1 MKKSKKI
8 ITRIIHS
15 FLKTFF
21 THSIF
26 PFFLMLRTSK
36 SFERKISSQKQLV
49 KFSDNLQEINKY
61 EYKITSQN
69 NEDGIIDY
77 IFKKI
82 LNKKYFT
89 EIGFGYYEFNSLN
102 LIRKGWQGKLIDID
116 FEESIALQNNLAK
129 YFPQS
134 NTRVINIKVTKDN
147 INKLISTEEPNKII
161 DFFSI
166 DIDSNDYW
174 ILNSMDLSN
183 INVLCCEYNHWLG
196 KDHRLT
202 IPYNEDFKF
211 IDNGIWGASLLALT
225 DLLSSKGF
233 SLIAVES
240 SGTNAFYV
248 NNKFSKNFEILSPL
262 KSYKSVGRFYN
273 EQTKKKI
280 FENIKNNQKKLIK
293 I

>member
-8 ITRIIHS
+8 TIRILQS
-15 FLKTFF
+15 FLRTFF
-21 THSIF
+21 TNSLF
-26 PFFLMLRTSK
+26 PYFLMLRTSK
-36 SFERKISSQKQLV
+36 NFKRKINTEKQLK
-49 KFSDNLQEINKY
+49 KFSDNLEAINEY

-77 IFKKI
+77 IFSKI
-82 LNKKYFT
+82 PNKKYFI

-102 LIRKGWQGKLIDID
+102 LIKKGWQGKLIDINT
-116 FEESIALQNNLAK
+116 EESIALRSNLNK
-129 YFPQS
+129 YYPKS
-134 NTRVINIKVTKDN
+134 KVEVINTKVTKEN
-147 INKLISTEEPNKII
+147 INKLALKKDLNKEI
-161 DFFSI
+161 DFFSL

-174 ILNSMDLSN
+174 ILQFMDLSN
-183 INVLCCEYNHWLG
+183 VNVLCCEYNHWLG

-202 IPYNEDFKF
+202 IAYDENFKF

-240 SGTNAFYV
+240 SGTNAFFI
-248 NNKFSKNFEILSPL
+248 NNQLAKNFEILSPL
-262 KSYKSVGRFYN
+262 KSFKSVGRFYN
-273 EQTKKKI
+273 EETKKKI
-280 FENIKNNQKKLIK
+280 FNNIKNNSSKLIK

>member
-8 ITRIIHS
+8 TTRILQ
-15 FLKTFF
+15 FLLKKFF
-21 THSIF
+21 TNSLF
-26 PFFLMLRTSK
+26 PYFLMLRTSK
-36 SFERKISSQKQLV
+36 TFKRKINSEKKLE
-49 KFSDNLQEINKY
+49 KFSENLQEINKY
-61 EYKITSQN
+61 EFKITSQN